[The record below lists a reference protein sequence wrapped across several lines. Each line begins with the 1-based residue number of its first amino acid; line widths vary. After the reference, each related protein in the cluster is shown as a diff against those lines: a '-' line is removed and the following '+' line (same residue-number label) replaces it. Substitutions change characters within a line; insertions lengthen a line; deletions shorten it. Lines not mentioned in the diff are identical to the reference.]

1 MHFAILAGAGMRLLS
16 PLNVGGDVSM
26 LNKLAINAGKA
37 INAFPALIGAFEMLE
52 GSDLLEGIVIF
63 LANLF

>member
-1 MHFAILAGAGMRLLS
+1 MRFAILAGAGMRLLS

-26 LNKLAINAGKA
+26 VNKLTINAGK
-37 INAFPALIGAFEMLE
+37 ALIGAFEMLE
-52 GSDLLEGIVIF
+52 RGDLLEGIVIF

>member
-1 MHFAILAGAGMRLLS
+1 MRFAILAGAGMRLLS

-26 LNKLAINAGKA
+26 VNTLTINARK
-37 INAFPALIGAFEMLE
+37 ALIGAFEGAFEMLE
-52 GSDLLEGIVIF
+52 RGDLLEGIVIF